1 MHGCVSHVAMSEN
14 IVEIKDLTFSYPDGT
29 VALVNINLS
38 LEKGTITG
46 GCPIKGLVLNVGYVF

>member
-1 MHGCVSHVAMSEN
+1 MSEN

-46 GCPIKGLVLNVGYVF
+46 GCPIKGLVLNIGYVF